1 MTKWFVVGGVLA
13 VFAGIAAGDWL
24 DGPTSRPDPSLIYA
38 LLVLGGAAL
47 GWRPPWSKGSE

>member
-24 DGPTSRPDPSLIYA
+24 DGPTSHPDPSLIYA